1 MKKRLMLAVAA
12 VLFAA
17 AASAQTPEY
26 RRALDLYGHGMYA
39 EAMQLL
45 DRIPG
50 SEAEGYAAL
59 CAIEMQAPG
68 FEKRVEAFLDRWPE
82 SPLVPQVNF
91 RWAQDLFDREAYEEA
106 SYRFGC
112 VSQAELMPGQ
122 VPEYVYKK
130 GYSAFGSGD
139 LDLSRMLL
147 EKMQTLPYSEYTA
160 PSQYS
165 LGYVCYSQGDF
176 REAADWFAKSAED
189 PRFTQL
195 ANYYILECRFNEKD
209 YDYVVKFG
217 EELYGKIPVD
227 RQPHFAR
234 IMSESYLVLGDKEK
248 ARSYYQKNLEEKTAR
263 NRSDWFYAG
272 SVLYAV
278 EDWQGAVDSFSQMPE
293 RTDSLGQIAN
303 YQMGF
308 SYIQL
313 RNKVA
318 ALDAFKAA
326 AALPFSKDIQEDAY
340 FNYAKLAF
348 DLNNDVSAFNDY
360 IKRYDALSKGDQI
373 YSYMAM
379 AALANHDYEAAVAAY
394 DNIEELDPRM
404 QSNYMKAYFL
414 RANQLIENGAW
425 RDAVPHLKAAAYYA
439 SRQDPFNQLSRY
451 WIAESNYRDEKYA
464 DARSVLTDLY
474 NLSALDG
481 KKEGDLIPYNIAYTY
496 FKEGDYPAA
505 LKWFNNYLDGRH
517 DEYGSDAETR
527 IGDCYFFQKDY
538 TTAIAAFER
547 KLAEYPDA
555 DDIYPYF
562 RAGVACGLVNDFP
575 RKVRFLERV
584 KQASPSAPYYS
595 EAMYELGRAYVS
607 VGEDED
613 AVRTFRTLRSAT
625 DDPDYATRALL
636 ELGMIARNG
645 GDDAKALDYYKQVA
659 TQGGDYADDALLA
672 IESIYRTRQEPDAY
686 LAFVNSLGD
695 KASRTDAQKE
705 EVYFRTAEEIFL
717 GGNYSKAETTFK
729 SYLEKYPEGA
739 KVAEAEFYLGEC
751 YRGLGDKEKA
761 IDAYTAALG
770 KGLDGSFLETAYLRI
785 GDLSYS
791 MQRYPNAY
799 GAYLK
804 LKEVAQLDD
813 NKAAAS
819 VGMMRSAFR
828 AREFED
834 AVAAALAVRS
844 DRSSGDD
851 LKREADYIRAKSCL
865 GMSRRAEAYGLFEQ
879 LAKDPSTDEGAE
891 AAYLIIQDKFDRAE
905 FDGIQDKV
913 YDFSAKASGQN
924 YWLAKAFIVLG
935 DTFAENGN
943 MAQAK
948 ATFDSIKSGY
958 TPYGPEDE
966 VLDQVEL
973 RLRKLNK

>member
-1 MKKRLMLAVAA
+1 
-12 VLFAA
+12 
-17 AASAQTPEY
+17 
-26 RRALDLYGHGMYA
+26 MYA
-39 EAMQLL
+39 EAAQLL
-45 DRIPG
+45 ARIPG

-59 CAIEMQAPG
+59 CALELQSAG
-68 FEKRVEAFLDRWPE
+68 YEKQVEGFLDRWPE

-91 RWAQDLFDREAYEEA
+91 RWAQDLFDRGEYEAA

-112 VSQAELMPGQ
+112 VSQDELMPGQ
-122 VPEYVYKK
+122 VAEYAFKR

-139 LDLSRMLL
+139 LDLARILL
-147 EKMQTLPYSEYTA
+147 EKMQSLPKSDFTA
-160 PSQYS
+160 PSQYQ
-165 LGYVCYSQGDF
+165 LGYVCYSLGDF
-176 REAADWFAKSAED
+176 REAADWFAKAAED

-209 YDYVVKFG
+209 YKYVIKYG
-217 EELYGKIPVD
+217 EEIFDQIPED
-227 RQPHFAR
+227 RRPHFAR

-248 ARSYYQKNLEEKTAR
+248 ARSYYQKNLEEQTSR

-303 YQMGF
+303 YQMGW
-308 SYIQL
+308 SNIQL

-318 ALDAFKAA
+318 ALEAFKDA
-326 AALPFSKDIQEDAY
+326 AALGWNKDIQEDAY

-348 DLNNDVSAFNDY
+348 DLNNDVSAFYDY
-360 IKRYDALSKGDQI
+360 MKRYDALSKGDQI

-394 DNIEELDPRM
+394 DNIDELDPRM

-414 RANQLIENGAW
+414 RANQLISGGAW
-425 RDAVPHLKAAAYYA
+425 RDAVPHLKAAAYY
-439 SRQDPFNQLSRY
+439 SPRQDPFNQLSRY
-451 WIAESNYRDEKYA
+451 WIAESYFRDGKYE
-464 DARSVLTDLY
+464 DARSVLMDLY

-481 KKEGDLIPYNIAYTY
+481 KKEGDLIPYDIAYTF
-496 FKEGDYPAA
+496 FKEEDYPAA
-505 LKWFNNYLDGRH
+505 LRWFNNYLGGRH
-517 DEYGSDAETR
+517 DARGADAETR

-547 KLAEYPDA
+547 KLADYPDA
-555 DDIYPYF
+555 NDIYPYY

-575 RKVRFLERV
+575 RKVQFLERV
-584 KQASPSAPYYS
+584 KKASPGVPYYS

-607 VGEDED
+607 VGEPED
-613 AVRTFRTLRSAT
+613 AIRTFRTLRSST

-636 ELGMIARNG
+636 ELGMIARNA
-645 GDDAKALDYYKQVA
+645 GDDAKALEYYKQVA

-686 LAFVNSLGD
+686 LAFVNTLGD
-695 KASRTDAQKE
+695 KAARTDAQKE
-705 EVYFRTAEEIFL
+705 DVYFGTAEEIFL
-717 GGNYSKAETTFK
+717 GGNYAKAESTFK

-739 KVAEAEFYLGEC
+739 KVAEARFYLGEC
-751 YRGLGDKEKA
+751 YRGMGDKEKA
-761 IDAYTAALG
+761 VDAYTEALAS
-770 KGLDGSFLETAYLRI
+770 GLEGSFLETAYLRM
-785 GDLSYS
+785 GDLNYS
-791 MQRYPNAY
+791 LQRYPKAY
-799 GAYLK
+799 ASYLK
-804 LKEVAQLDD
+804 LRDAAQLDD

-819 VGMMRSAFR
+819 VGMMRSAFK

-834 AVAAALAVRS
+834 AIAAAQAVKTGRGAS
-844 DRSSGDD
+844 DG
-851 LKREADYIRAKSCL
+851 LKREADYVRAKSCL
-865 GMSRRAEAYGLFEQ
+865 GMSRRAEAYGIFEQ
-879 LAKDPSTDEGAE
+879 LAKEPSTDEGAE

-948 ATFDSIKSGY
+948 ATFESIKSGY
-958 TPYGPEDE
+958 KPYGPEDE

-973 RLRKLNK
+973 RLRKL